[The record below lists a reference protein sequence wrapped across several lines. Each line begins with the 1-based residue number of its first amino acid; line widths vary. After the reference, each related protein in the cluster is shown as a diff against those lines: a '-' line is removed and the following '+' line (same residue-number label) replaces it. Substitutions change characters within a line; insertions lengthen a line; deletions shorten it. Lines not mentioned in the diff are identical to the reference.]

1 MLHMHVCYANVCM
14 LHSQLIC
21 SDCVLSCVLL
31 YYVIQED
38 CIGEFNM
45 SVHSSFDIIIR
56 QPRVNITVPRVWITE
71 PRDFQFDNIILSF
84 VTLFSLLPLE
94 GWIALRD
101 YVDVRVDIHQD
112 IHDFVNQL
120 ELKTFLHLYVFIGA
134 NLGLTLFVGVIVANY
149 NENRSN
155 HAALLTVGQKQWL
168 DLLQRIQLTAPKKI
182 PPAPPCELFHAC

>member
-1 MLHMHVCYANVCM
+1 VIDVDIVC
-14 LHSQLIC
+14 L
-21 SDCVLSCVLL
+21 CVLSCVLS

-45 SVHSSFDIIIR
+45 SIHSSFDIIIR
-56 QPRVNITVPRVWITE
+56 QPRINITVPRVWITE

-101 YVDVRVDIHQD
+101 YMDVRVEIHENT
-112 IHDFVNQL
+112 HDFINQF
-120 ELKTFLHLYVFIGA
+120 ELKTLLHLYVFIGA

-182 PPAPPCELFHAC
+182 PPAPPCELSHTC